1 VHLRSKHGEAVLTI
15 DSSIFININQGVFM
29 SFTAMIGATDAAWGV
44 AQTELTK
51 IRALNAETTPQDFAK
66 AMLNAQL
73 TISVATS
80 VEQKASAAIDK
91 AYQAHSQVASK

>member
-1 VHLRSKHGEAVLTI
+1 
-15 DSSIFININQGVFM
+15 M
-29 SFTAMIGATDAAWGV
+29 SFTAMVGATDTAWGL
-44 AQTELTK
+44 AQTELKK
-51 IRALNAETTPQDFAK
+51 IEALNANTTPQDFAK

-73 TISVATS
+73 SVSVATS